1 MKSPKVDYVWVGGFV
16 LAMIVAFMV
25 CMAILSGR
33 TGATDRYYTHFDNV
47 LGVIPGTQL
56 FFEGYPVGRVDA
68 IEPEREPGKKRYRVL
83 LAVEKGWRI
92 PADSVAWITEP
103 SLLAAITIDIHSGS
117 SPELLAP
124 GSDIAGQDLSS
135 VLTAVGS
142 LADEVAA
149 LLEEDIRPLLG
160 SVAEATPRILANL
173 EAVTGGLADTT
184 EQVSALFNAKNTA
197 RLDGTIGDLSKAA
210 ASLDEL
216 TATLESSLGRV
227 DHLAQT
233 VDGLVSGNSGQV
245 ERMLDDLSH
254 TLASVA
260 RHVDTINANLE
271 STSHNVEEFSREIR
285 RNPAVLVRGTSR
297 DDAEVP

>member
-1 MKSPKVDYVWVGGFV
+1 MKSPKIDYVWVGGFV
-16 LAMIVAFMV
+16 LAMIVAFMICV
-25 CMAILSGR
+25 AILSGR
-33 TGATDRYYTHFDNV
+33 TGSTDRYYTHFDNV

-83 LAVEKGWRI
+83 LSVENGWPI
-92 PADSVAWITEP
+92 PEDSVASITEP
-103 SLLAAITIDIHSGS
+103 SLLAAITIDILSGS
-117 SPELLAP
+117 SQTMLAP

-149 LLEEDIRPLLG
+149 LLQEDIRPLLA
-160 SVAEATPRILANL
+160 SVADSTPRILANL
-173 EAVTGGLADTT
+173 EAVTEGLAQSA

-197 RLDGTIGDLSKAA
+197 RLDGTIGDLAQAA
-210 ASLDEL
+210 ASLDQL
-216 TATLESSLGRV
+216 TATLEASLRRV

-233 VDGLVSGNSGQV
+233 VDGLVSDNSGQI

-271 STSHNVEEFSREIR
+271 STTRNVDEFSREIR
-285 RNPAVLVRGTSR
+285 RNPAVLVRGTSD
-297 DDAEVP
+297 DDAEAP